1 MAQSFDA
8 AGAGAPGGG
17 SSWTGAAVWAAG
29 VRLGAAS
36 FFLAAAI
43 AEPAAA
49 AAGCGD
55 GDPDGA
61 FATGGDA
68 GARDAADAVGSG
80 VMMLTGGVEAAEGK
94 SALVGLPVGIVGASV
109 ATGPGAAAAG
119 IFHCGAYRAIRP
131 S

>member
-49 AAGCGD
+49 GGRGD
-55 GDPDGA
+55 GDADGA
-61 FATGGDA
+61 FATGGA
-68 GARDAADAVGSG
+68 PGARGAADAVGSG

-119 IFHCGAYRAIRP
+119 IFHCGAYRPIRP